1 MPNGKIVDRRP
12 LTPEARDALESARA
26 EFALTFGRQP
36 QKGDRVFS
44 AAHLDPDSEILQ
56 IMLRVAEETGK
67 PQLAYA
73 YQRTGLLITEQT
85 YEQLSPTD
93 RQEWNEAVDEY
104 YDLVDN
110 GIDPFTGFHFSVRDM
125 LDSLDTFRSDCAIH
139 FGSYVDRHRKN
150 RHLDIHEFSQVL
162 VLSRAQK
169 LFLLL
174 KDKLGAFPRADAL
187 PLIRSIFELYF
198 VYQFLEEGR
207 HSGLYFLARSSS
219 KDGTLFRY

>member
-110 GIDPFTGFHFSVRDM
+110 GIDPFTGFHFSVRDTAFFF
-125 LDSLDTFRSDCAIH
+125 LLRNIEEAPSDLSNDEGLLSAI
-139 FGSYVDRHRKN
+139 VDRL
-150 RHLDIHEFSQVL
+150 RH
-162 VLSRAQK
+162 A
-169 LFLLL
+169 
-174 KDKLGAFPRADAL
+174 A
-187 PLIRSIFELYF
+187 
-198 VYQFLEEGR
+198 
-207 HSGLYFLARSSS
+207 
-219 KDGTLFRY
+219 